1 MQLRIHAN
9 SVRLSSSLR
18 ERIAGQ
24 VAAVL
29 APFDPWI
36 QSVEVSLADI
46 NGQRGGVDKECRI
59 ELRTARRAPLQVT
72 DKASGIMAAVGLA
85 ARRAGFALRRQ
96 TQRWREKHGRAG
108 LGRSSAERVFNGQ
121 AETRSD

>member
-29 APFDPWI
+29 APFDPSI

-46 NGQRGGVDKECRI
+46 NGRRGGVDKQCRI
-59 ELRTARRAPLQVT
+59 ELRTARRSPLQVT

-85 ARRAGFALRRQ
+85 ARRAGFATPPTDPAVAR
-96 TQRWREKHGRAG
+96 
-108 LGRSSAERVFNGQ
+108 
-121 AETRSD
+121 ETRQSRTGTLFRGAGV